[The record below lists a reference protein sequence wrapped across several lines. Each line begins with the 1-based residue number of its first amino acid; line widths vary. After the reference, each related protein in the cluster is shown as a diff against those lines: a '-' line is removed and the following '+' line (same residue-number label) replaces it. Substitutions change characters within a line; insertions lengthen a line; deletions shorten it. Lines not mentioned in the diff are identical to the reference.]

1 MAWYDLIAPALGAYA
16 AYKGADDNKTATTSN
31 APWSGI
37 QPYLVG
43 SGTVPGYLTSNPVPT
58 QQWQN
63 WLADASSG
71 AEGSWLRQ
79 PPSMFDQGYGAGTY
93 TAGQPMTGTSGGTGG
108 SVESEIASLA
118 AQLLSSDLGKSLLTS
133 ASDLVTPLVD
143 KAFGITPTGVPAPVV
158 DAMAPSATTAPYIPY
173 GETPMLPIGASPL
186 LETNAGIPLDAFGQ
200 DMAGWGTEWGPGA
213 TTAATVAAGGIA
225 PGTLTGSMA
234 EGLLGQ
240 FGTSAAAPG
249 LAGAAS
255 MLGPLGMVGIGLMMN
270 ELFPSTEAVTY
281 GPDGRIIGNDASRA
295 RFDPLY
301 QQLRPYL
308 PEGENITLTWN
319 PDDGQ
324 WGYSSQSMAN
334 PSGGILNLLNDI
346 SAGNDQIYFMG
357 TKNYASPEE
366 LLAGIQQNNQPRTAG
381 DVLNRIIG
389 GFGGGDL
396 SGIDFAAKRAERDR
410 LTNMQNSY
418 EDLRA
423 GLPVNWIRPTSQYDE
438 PLIGG
443 VNRG

>member
-1 MAWYDLIAPALGAYA
+1 
-16 AYKGADDNKTATTSN
+16 
-31 APWSGI
+31 
-37 QPYLVG
+37 
-43 SGTVPGYLTSNPVPT
+43 
-58 QQWQN
+58 
-63 WLADASSG
+63 
-71 AEGSWLRQ
+71 
-79 PPSMFDQGYGAGTY
+79 
-93 TAGQPMTGTSGGTGG
+93 
-108 SVESEIASLA
+108 
-118 AQLLSSDLGKSLLTS
+118 
-133 ASDLVTPLVD
+133 
-143 KAFGITPTGVPAPVV
+143 
-158 DAMAPSATTAPYIPY
+158 
-173 GETPMLPIGASPL
+173 
-186 LETNAGIPLDAFGQ
+186 
-200 DMAGWGTEWGPGA
+200 
-213 TTAATVAAGGIA
+213 
-225 PGTLTGSMA
+225 
-234 EGLLGQ
+234 
-240 FGTSAAAPG
+240 
-249 LAGAAS
+249 
-255 MLGPLGMVGIGLMMN
+255 MMN